1 MAEHAG
7 EETSSAREALTEEI
21 AEKLHDHHHGSGG
34 GGGGGGGGDSSSSS
48 DSDAERSRPPLHPRR
63 SPTTPVASSGGRYP
77 FTRSSAAAKKILLVF
92 VRISTALSRYDIK
105 LDTAADVLLWRDRKI
120 SVGVLGVAT
129 IIWVLFEVLEFH
141 LLTLVAHGLIFSFA
155 ILFLWSNASTFINKT
170 PPRFPEVSI
179 PEDAVV
185 NVARS
190 LRYDINRAL
199 AVLRE
204 IATGRDLK
212 KFLIVIAGLWVLSVI
227 GSQCN
232 FLTLFYI
239 VFVILHTVPVLYEKY
254 QDKVDLYAEKAMA
267 EIKKHYAV
275 FDAKVLSKIP
285 RGPSK
290 AKKH

>member
-21 AEKLHDHHHGSGG
+21 AEKLHDHHHG
-34 GGGGGGGGDSSSSS
+34 GGGGGGGDSSSSS
-48 DSDAERSRPPLHPRR
+48 DSDAERSRASAPPPKKPNNSCRLFGREK
-63 SPTTPVASSGGRYP
+63 PVHAVLGGG
-77 FTRSSAAAKKILLVF
+77 KV
-92 VRISTALSRYDIK
+92 
-105 LDTAADVLLWRDRKI
+105 ADVLLWRDRKI

-141 LLTLVAHGLIFSFA
+141 LLTLVAHCLILSFA

-190 LRYDINRAL
+190 LRYDINRAF

-232 FLTLFYI
+232 FLSLFYI

-275 FDAKVLSKIP
+275 FDAKVLSRIP